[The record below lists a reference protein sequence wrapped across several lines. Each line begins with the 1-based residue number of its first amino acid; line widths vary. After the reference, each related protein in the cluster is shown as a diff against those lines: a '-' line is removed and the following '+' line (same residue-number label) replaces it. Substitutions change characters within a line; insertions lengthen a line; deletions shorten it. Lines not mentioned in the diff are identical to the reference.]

1 MNRVAIAVSS
11 IVSSCFI
18 SVPVHAALITDGFTF
33 AVASAGGDFSVGTHF
48 HSNTGGAFGNPAG
61 KAEVGRY
68 STEEVRGLS
77 EYDLTGLAASPT
89 AFVTFNVFKAGGLFT
104 GENDTPFD
112 GTIDIEI
119 YEGNNTED
127 LSDFEAPTVAYV
139 TSFATAGLSVGDV
152 ISADITTWFN
162 QAITDGWT
170 SLGIRLRNE
179 PLHTTSQ
186 AWTFDLFRLTTE
198 DETTRIPEPGM
209 LGFLGVGIAALG
221 MARRRQP

>member
-1 MNRVAIAVSS
+1 MKRVAVTISSVCALYFVSL
-11 IVSSCFI
+11 
-18 SVPVHAALITDGFTF
+18 PAQAALITDGFTF
-33 AVASAGGDFSVGTHF
+33 SVASADDDFSVGTHF

-68 STEEVRGLS
+68 SSEEVRGLS
-77 EYDLTGLAASPT
+77 EYDLTGLAASPA

-104 GENDTPFD
+104 GVNDTPFD

-127 LSDFEAPTVAYV
+127 LSDFEAPMAAYV
-139 TSFATAGLSVGDV
+139 MSFTTAGLSVGDV

-170 SLGIRLRNE
+170 SLGVRLRNE
-179 PLHTTSQ
+179 PLHGTSQ

-198 DETTRIPEPGM
+198 DESTAIPEPGV
-209 LGFLGVGIAALG
+209 LGLFGMGILAFA
-221 MARRRQP
+221 MARRRRS

>member
-1 MNRVAIAVSS
+1 M
-11 IVSSCFI
+11 
-18 SVPVHAALITDGFTF
+18 ITDGFTF
-33 AVASAGGDFSVGTHF
+33 SVASADDDFSVGTHF

-68 STEEVRGLS
+68 SSEEVRGLS
-77 EYDLTGLAASPT
+77 EYDLTGLAASPA

-104 GENDTPFD
+104 GVNDTPFD

-127 LSDFEAPTVAYV
+127 LSDFEAPMAAYV
-139 TSFATAGLSVGDV
+139 MSFTTAGLSVGDV

-170 SLGIRLRNE
+170 SLGVRLRNE
-179 PLHTTSQ
+179 PLHGTSQ

-198 DETTRIPEPGM
+198 DESTAIPEPGV
-209 LGFLGVGIAALG
+209 LGLFGMGILAFA
-221 MARRRQP
+221 MARRRRS

>member
-1 MNRVAIAVSS
+1 MKRVAAAISTAFALSFVSL
-11 IVSSCFI
+11 
-18 SVPVHAALITDGFTF
+18 PAQAALITDGFTF
-33 AVASAGGDFSVGTHF
+33 AVASAGDDFSVGTHF

-77 EYDLTGLAASPT
+77 EYDLTGLATSPA
-89 AFVTFNVFKAGGLFT
+89 AFVTFNVFKAGGLFV

-119 YEGNNTED
+119 YQGNNTED
-127 LSDFEAPTVAYV
+127 LSDFEAPTVAFV
-139 TSFATAGLSVGDV
+139 MSFATAGLSVGEV

-179 PLHTTSQ
+179 PLHATSQ

-198 DETTRIPEPGM
+198 DETTAIPEPGV
-209 LGFLGVGIAALG
+209 LGLLGIGVAALG
-221 MARRRQP
+221 MARRRRS

>member
-1 MNRVAIAVSS
+1 MKRVAVTIYSVCALYFVSL
-11 IVSSCFI
+11 
-18 SVPVHAALITDGFTF
+18 PAQAALITDGFTF
-33 AVASAGGDFSVGTHF
+33 SVASADDDFSVGTHF

-68 STEEVRGLS
+68 SSEEVRGLS
-77 EYDLTGLAASPT
+77 EYDLTGLAASPA

-104 GENDTPFD
+104 GVNDTPFD

-127 LSDFEAPTVAYV
+127 LSDFEAPMAAYV
-139 TSFATAGLSVGDV
+139 MSFTTAGLSVGDV

-170 SLGIRLRNE
+170 SLGVRLRNE
-179 PLHTTSQ
+179 PLHGTSQ

-198 DETTRIPEPGM
+198 DESTAIPEPGV
-209 LGFLGVGIAALG
+209 LGLFGMGILAFA
-221 MARRRQP
+221 MARRRRS